1 MITLVPGAAQAERS
15 LARRDAAL
23 PGLPW
28 LLDNGRLSE
37 LLGETVRVTRVRYKP
52 GTSLLV
58 AFRRLRNGSF
68 DYGWA
73 MTRTPASSG
82 KLLEREHTARSRGGD
97 MRILRPAP
105 RHPDTLVAVGGVED
119 DWALHK
125 SLTWLKKNSIHRL
138 GLHHRPG
145 AALLAGS
152 SVLRYKPERRLVL
165 LAHQAGTAVVIK
177 TAAKPAGPGQ
187 ETQFLTRLRH
197 HGVPLLP
204 QIADAECLA
213 NGISASA
220 AWGTGDLTARGN
232 TTETRAAAYTA
243 GGALAALHCF
253 PVAAGVGGPAAD
265 PAPETPGEHVA
276 AQLKATRTMVSALL
290 PELEPL
296 ARDLETGL
304 TALLL
309 DRPRTATVLV
319 HGDFSPDQVLVGD
332 SEVRLIDFDRARTGT
347 AEADLGSFAAA
358 EEAALPAFRG
368 VAGGG
373 APSSGALP
381 DGGAPAGAPVSGAPV
396 SGAPAAGAPAGNAP
410 ARVAPASGA
419 PAGGTQTALLAQG
432 YLDAGGRFS
441 QAAVDA
447 WAAYR
452 LFNSSV
458 DPFRDRSPEWAAD
471 MSWHLSRAKELIP

>member
-1 MITLVPGAAQAERS
+1 MITLAPRTAHAERS

-23 PGLPW
+23 PGLPY

-37 LLGETVRVTRVRYKP
+37 LLGEAVRVTRVRYKP

-73 MTRTPASSG
+73 MTRTAASSG

-97 MRILRPAP
+97 MRILRPDP
-105 RHPDTLVAVGGVED
+105 GHPDTLVAVGGVED
-119 DWALHK
+119 DWALHRN
-125 SLTWLKKNSIHRL
+125 LTWLKRNGIDRL
-138 GLHHRPG
+138 GLHYPPYT
-145 AALLAGS
+145 ALLAGS

-165 LAHQAGTAVVIK
+165 LARKASTAVVIK

-187 ETQFLTRLRH
+187 ETQFLNRLRH

-213 NGISASA
+213 NGISASTI
-220 AWGTGDLTARGN
+220 WGTGDLAACGG
-232 TTETRAAAYTA
+232 TTDGRAPAYAA
-243 GGALAALHCF
+243 GQALAALHSA
-253 PVAAGVGGPAAD
+253 PVGGIGPGAG
-265 PAPETPGEHVA
+265 PTPEAPGDGLA
-276 AQLKATRTMVSALL
+276 AQLKATSSMVSALL

-296 ARDLETGL
+296 ARDLESRL
-304 TALLL
+304 AALLG
-309 DRPRTATVLV
+309 RPRTARVLV
-319 HGDFSPDQVLVGD
+319 HGDFSPDQVLVED
-332 SEVRLIDFDRARTGT
+332 SEVRLIDFDRAGTGT

-358 EEAALPAFRG
+358 EEAFGG
-368 VAGGG
+368 VFESGS
-373 APSSGALP
+373 PSGDVP
-381 DGGAPAGAPVSGAPV
+381 DGGAPAGAPAGVPDAPGAP
-396 SGAPAAGAPAGNAP
+396 GG
-410 ARVAPASGA
+410 
-419 PAGGTQTALLAQG
+419 PAGGPKTALLAEG
-432 YLDAGGRFS
+432 YLDAGGRYS

-447 WAAYR
+447 WAAFR

-471 MSWHLSRAKELIP
+471 MTWQLGRAKELIA

>member
-1 MITLVPGAAQAERS
+1 MITLVPGSMQAERA

-58 AFRRLRNGSF
+58 SFRRRRNGSF

-73 MTRTPASSG
+73 TTRTPASSG
-82 KLLEREHTARSRGGD
+82 KLLEREHTVRSHGGD
-97 MRILRPAP
+97 MRILRPDP
-105 RHPDTLVAVGGVED
+105 RDPETLVAVGGVED

-125 SLTWLKKNSIHRL
+125 NLTWLKKNGIERL

-165 LAHQAGTAVVIK
+165 LSHKASTAVVIK
-177 TAAKPAGPGQ
+177 AAAKPAGPGQ
-187 ETQFLTRLRH
+187 QTQFLNRLRH

-204 QIADAECLA
+204 QLADARCLA
-213 NGISASA
+213 HGITATT
-220 AWGTGDLTARGN
+220 AWGTGDLAARDN
-232 TTETRAAAYTA
+232 STDARAAAYTA
-243 GGALAALHCF
+243 GRALAALHCI
-253 PVAAGVGGPAAD
+253 PAAD
-265 PAPETPGEHVA
+265 VSGPVAVPATGNRREDIA
-276 AQLKATRTMVSALL
+276 AQVKATRIMVSALL

-296 ARDLETGL
+296 ARDLEARL
-304 TALLL
+304 AALLL
-309 DRPRTATVLV
+309 ARPRTAPVLV
-319 HGDFSPDQVLVGD
+319 HGDFSADQVLVGD
-332 SEVRLIDFDRARTGT
+332 SEVRLIDFDRAARGL

-358 EEAALPAFRG
+358 EEAVLPA
-368 VAGGG
+368 GG
-373 APSSGALP
+373 ASPSSDGGARA
-381 DGGAPAGAPVSGAPV
+381 GAPAGA
-396 SGAPAAGAPAGNAP
+396 AAGAPAGGP
-410 ARVAPASGA
+410 K
-419 PAGGTQTALLAQG
+419 TALLAEG

-441 QAAVDA
+441 QSAVDA

-471 MSWHLSRAKELIP
+471 MSWHLGRAKELIP

>member
-1 MITLVPGAAQAERS
+1 MITLAPGSTQAERS

-58 AFRRLRNGSF
+58 AFRRRRNGSF

-73 MTRTPASSG
+73 VTRTPGGGG
-82 KLLEREHTARSRGGD
+82 KLLEREHTVRSRGGD
-97 MRILRPAP
+97 MRVLRPDP
-105 RHPDTLVAVGGVED
+105 RDPDTLVAVGGVED

-125 SLTWLKKNSIHRL
+125 NITWLHRNGIERR
-138 GLHHRPG
+138 GLRDRPG
-145 AALLAGS
+145 TALLAGS

-165 LAHQAGTAVVIK
+165 LAYKASTAVVIK
-177 TAAKPAGPGQ
+177 TAAKPAGTGQ
-187 ETQFLTRLRH
+187 QTQFLNRLRH

-204 QIADAECLA
+204 QLADAECLA
-213 NGISASA
+213 HGISAST
-220 AWGTGDLTARGN
+220 AWGTGDLAARGN
-232 TTETRAAAYTA
+232 GTAAYTA
-243 GGALAALHCF
+243 GQALAALHCI
-253 PVAAGVGGPAAD
+253 PVAADAAGPVAD
-265 PAPETPGEHVA
+265 PAAGSWREDLA
-276 AQLKATRTMVSALL
+276 AQLKATRAMVSALL

-296 ARDLETGL
+296 ARDLETRL

-309 DRPRTATVLV
+309 DRPRKAPVLV

-332 SEVRLIDFDRARTGT
+332 SEVRLIDFDRAATGT

-358 EEAALPAFRG
+358 EEAVRPVFDDAPA
-368 VAGGG
+368 
-373 APSSGALP
+373 
-381 DGGAPAGAPVSGAPV
+381 GGAPAGGPK
-396 SGAPAAGAPAGNAP
+396 
-410 ARVAPASGA
+410 
-419 PAGGTQTALLAQG
+419 TALLAEG

-441 QAAVDA
+441 QSAVDA

>member
-1 MITLVPGAAQAERS
+1 MITLVPGSTQAERS
-15 LARRDAAL
+15 LALRDAAI
-23 PGLPW
+23 PGLPY

-82 KLLEREHTARSRGGD
+82 KLLEREHTARSHGGD
-97 MRILRPAP
+97 MRLLRPDP
-105 RHPDTLVAVGGVED
+105 VDPDTVVAVGGVED
-119 DWALHK
+119 DWALRRN
-125 SLTWLKKNSIHRL
+125 LTWLNRNGVERL
-138 GLHHRPG
+138 GLHHQPG

-165 LAHQAGTAVVIK
+165 LAHKASTAVVIK
-177 TAAKPAGPGQ
+177 TAAKPAGTGQ
-187 ETQFLTRLRH
+187 QTQFLSRLRH

-204 QIADAECLA
+204 QLADAECLA
-213 NGISASA
+213 NGISAST
-220 AWGTGDLTARGN
+220 AWGAGDLA
-232 TTETRAAAYTA
+232 TRDNSTHTGTAAYSA
-243 GGALAALHCF
+243 GQALAALHCV
-253 PVAAGVGGPAAD
+253 PVTSDVAGPAAD
-265 PAPETPGEHVA
+265 PAGNWREDLT
-276 AQLKATRTMVSALL
+276 AQLKATRIMVSALL
-290 PELEPL
+290 PELEAL

-304 TALLL
+304 AALLL
-309 DRPRTATVLV
+309 AQPRTAPVLV

-332 SEVRLIDFDRARTGT
+332 SEVRLIDFDRAGTGT
-347 AEADLGSFAAA
+347 VEADLGSFAAA
-358 EEAALPAFRG
+358 EEAVLPA
-368 VAGGG
+368 AGGVVEG
-373 APSSGALP
+373 GSPSGDALP
-381 DGGAPAGAPVSGAPV
+381 DGGTPAGAPASGAPV
-396 SGAPAAGAPAGNAP
+396 SGAPAG
-410 ARVAPASGA
+410 GA
-419 PAGGTQTALLAQG
+419 PAGGPKTALLAEG

-441 QAAVDA
+441 QSAVDA

>member
-1 MITLVPGAAQAERS
+1 MITLVPGSPQAEHA

-58 AFRRLRNGSF
+58 SFRRRRNGSF

-82 KLLEREHTARSRGGD
+82 KLLEREHTVRSHGGD
-97 MRILRPAP
+97 MSILRPDP
-105 RHPDTLVAVGGVED
+105 SNPETLVAVGGVED
-119 DWALHK
+119 DWALHRN
-125 SLTWLKKNSIHRL
+125 LTWLRKKGIERL

-152 SVLRYKPERRLVL
+152 TVLRYKPERRLVL
-165 LAHQAGTAVVIK
+165 LSHKASTAVVIK
-177 TAAKPAGPGQ
+177 AAAKPAGPGQ
-187 ETQFLTRLRH
+187 QTQFLNRLRH

-204 QIADAECLA
+204 QLADAECLA
-213 NGISASA
+213 HGVTAST
-220 AWGTGDLTARGN
+220 AWGTGDLAARDNSTG
-232 TTETRAAAYTA
+232 TRTAAYTA
-243 GGALAALHCF
+243 GQALAALHCV
-253 PVAAGVGGPAAD
+253 PNVVKAGRLPTAGNR
-265 PAPETPGEHVA
+265 PEDLA

-296 ARDLETGL
+296 ARDLETRL
-304 TALLL
+304 AALLL
-309 DRPRTATVLV
+309 ARPRTAPVLV
-319 HGDFSPDQVLVGD
+319 HGDFSADQVLVGD
-332 SEVRLIDFDRARTGT
+332 SEVRLIDFDRAASGL

-358 EEAALPAFRG
+358 EEAVLPA
-368 VAGGG
+368 AG
-373 APSSGALP
+373 ASPSREALP
-381 DGGAPAGAPVSGAPV
+381 DGGAPG
-396 SGAPAAGAPAGNAP
+396 GAPAGVP
-410 ARVAPASGA
+410 VSGDS
-419 PAGGTQTALLAQG
+419 AGGPKTALLAEG
-432 YLDAGGRFS
+432 YLDAGGRFT

-471 MSWHLSRAKELIP
+471 MSWHLARAKELIQ

>member
-1 MITLVPGAAQAERS
+1 MITLAPRAAHAERS
-15 LARRDAAL
+15 LARRDAGL

-37 LLGETVRVTRVRYKP
+37 LLGESVRVTRVRYKP

-82 KLLEREHTARSRGGD
+82 KLLEREHTARNRGGD
-97 MRILRPAP
+97 MRILRPD
-105 RHPDTLVAVGGVED
+105 HGQPDTLVAVGGVED
-119 DWALHK
+119 DWALHRN
-125 SLTWLKKNSIHRL
+125 LTWLKRNGSGRL
-138 GLHHRPG
+138 DLRQRPG
-145 AALLAGS
+145 TALLAGS

-165 LAHQAGTAVVIK
+165 LAHKASTAVVIK
-177 TAAKPAGPGQ
+177 AAAKPAGRGQ
-187 ETQFLTRLRH
+187 QTQFLNRLRQ

-204 QIADAECLA
+204 QIADDECLA

-220 AWGTGDLTARGN
+220 AWGTGDLTAHGDTSDAR
-232 TTETRAAAYTA
+232 TAAYTA
-243 GGALAALHCF
+243 GRALAALHCV
-253 PVAAGVGGPAAD
+253 PVAAGAAGPAAG
-265 PAPETPGEHVA
+265 PAASASPENPGDGLA

-296 ARDLETGL
+296 ARDLESRL
-304 TALLL
+304 TAALLGH
-309 DRPRTATVLV
+309 PRTAPVLV

-332 SEVRLIDFDRARTGT
+332 SEVRLIDFDRAGTGT

-358 EEAALPAFRG
+358 EEAFGG
-368 VAGGG
+368 VAEGGPPSRG
-373 APSSGALP
+373 AHS
-381 DGGAPAGAPVSGAPV
+381 DGGAPAGT
-396 SGAPAAGAPAGNAP
+396 AAGAPAGGP
-410 ARVAPASGA
+410 K
-419 PAGGTQTALLAQG
+419 TALLTEG

-447 WAAYR
+447 WAAHR

-471 MSWHLSRAKELIP
+471 MAWHLSRAKELIP

>member
-1 MITLVPGAAQAERS
+1 MITLAPRAAHAERS

-58 AFRRLRNGSF
+58 AFRRTRNGSF

-82 KLLEREHTARSRGGD
+82 KLLEREHTARGRGGD
-97 MRILRPAP
+97 MRILRPDHG
-105 RHPDTLVAVGGVED
+105 HPDTLVAVGGVED
-119 DWALHK
+119 DWALHRN
-125 SLTWLKKNSIHRL
+125 LTWLKRNGIGRL
-138 GLHHRPG
+138 DLRLRAG
-145 AALLAGS
+145 AAPLAGS

-165 LAHQAGTAVVIK
+165 LAHKASTAVVIK

-187 ETQFLTRLRH
+187 HTQFLNRLRH
-197 HGVPLLP
+197 HDVPLLP
-204 QIADAECLA
+204 QIADDECLA
-213 NGISASA
+213 NGISAST
-220 AWGTGDLTARGN
+220 AWGTGDLAAHGD
-232 TTETRAAAYTA
+232 TTDARAAAYTA
-243 GGALAALHCF
+243 GQALAALHCV
-253 PVAAGVGGPAAD
+253 PVAAGVAGPAAG
-265 PAPETPGEHVA
+265 PTPDNPGDGLA

-296 ARDLETGL
+296 ARDLETRIA
-304 TALLL
+304 ALLL
-309 DRPRTATVLV
+309 GRHRTAPVLV

-332 SEVRLIDFDRARTGT
+332 SEVRLIDFDRAGMGT

-358 EEAALPAFRG
+358 EEAALLPAAGG
-368 VAGGG
+368 VAEGGL
-373 APSSGALP
+373 PSSGVP
-381 DGGAPAGAPVSGAPV
+381 DGGAPAGT
-396 SGAPAAGAPAGNAP
+396 AAGAPARG
-410 ARVAPASGA
+410 
-419 PAGGTQTALLAQG
+419 PAGGPKTVLLTEG

-447 WAAYR
+447 WASCR

-471 MSWHLSRAKELIP
+471 MTWHLSRAKELIP

>member
-1 MITLVPGAAQAERS
+1 MITLVPASMQAERA

-58 AFRRLRNGSF
+58 SFRRRRNGSF

-82 KLLEREHTARSRGGD
+82 KLLEREHTVRSHGGD
-97 MRILRPAP
+97 MRILRPDPGDPEA
-105 RHPDTLVAVGGVED
+105 LVAVGGVED
-119 DWALHK
+119 DWALHRN
-125 SLTWLKKNSIHRL
+125 LTWLKKYGIERL

-165 LAHQAGTAVVIK
+165 LSHKASTAVVIK
-177 TAAKPAGPGQ
+177 AAAKPASPGQ
-187 ETQFLTRLRH
+187 QTQFLNRLRH

-204 QIADAECLA
+204 QLADAECLGH
-213 NGISASA
+213 GITAST
-220 AWGTGDLTARGN
+220 AWGTGDLAARGN
-232 TTETRAAAYTA
+232 STGTRTAAYTA
-243 GGALAALHCF
+243 GQALAALHRVPAAVDVSG
-253 PVAAGVGGPAAD
+253 PVAEPAAGHRCED
-265 PAPETPGEHVA
+265 LA

-296 ARDLETGL
+296 ARELETRL

-309 DRPRTATVLV
+309 ARPRTAPVLV

-332 SEVRLIDFDRARTGT
+332 SEVRLIDFDRTASGF

-358 EEAALPAFRG
+358 EEAVLPA
-368 VAGGG
+368 AGRS
-373 APSSGALP
+373 PSSEALP
-381 DGGAPAGAPVSGAPV
+381 DGGAPAGA
-396 SGAPAAGAPAGNAP
+396 AAGGPK
-410 ARVAPASGA
+410 
-419 PAGGTQTALLAQG
+419 TALLAEG
-432 YLDAGGRFS
+432 YVDAGGRFS

-471 MSWHLSRAKELIP
+471 MSWHLGRAKELVP